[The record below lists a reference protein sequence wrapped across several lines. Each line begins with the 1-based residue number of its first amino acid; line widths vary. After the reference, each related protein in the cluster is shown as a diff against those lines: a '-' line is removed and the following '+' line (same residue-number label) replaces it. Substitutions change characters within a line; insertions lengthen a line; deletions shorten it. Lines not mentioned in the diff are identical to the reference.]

1 MYFYTFATIGSLKP
15 FISKI
20 CFRIFPRIT
29 ILSSYCCF
37 VVFSLFSFQG
47 AVPCNI
53 RWYCVVGLNGFEP
66 STSRLSGVRSNHLS
80 YKPIYKESISL
91 VEMRRIELL
100 TPCLQGRCSPS
111 WATPPYEIDSFFR
124 DIAPSKLNN
133 VCLKIQSW
141 IDLGIYE
148 ILSQI
153 SWSP

>member
-80 YKPIYKESISL
+80 YKPMYKESISWWRWGESNSWPPACKAGAL
-91 VEMRRIELL
+91 PAELH
-100 TPCLQGRCSPS
+100 PHIGFIFCLGLLIQLMNADPFR
-111 WATPPYEIDSFFR
+111 WAFIVMLIFP
-124 DIAPSKLNN
+124 
-133 VCLKIQSW
+133 
-141 IDLGIYE
+141 
-148 ILSQI
+148 LSV
-153 SWSP
+153 WSDRQV